1 MPNRLR
7 ELREARGLSLK
18 ELGKAV
24 DRSHQAIA
32 QYETGRQPIPDAILM
47 KAAHVLECSTE
58 DILGSIDPTIQAFA
72 LNETAGGPSKDATL
86 RMLEQERRELV
97 AALEWMVARLTPET
111 ALEQLHKDVWAAKL
125 SAAAKGSILS
135 AVLQTQERR
144 ARDAQRQN

>member
-47 KAAHVLECSTE
+47 KAANVLECSTE
-58 DILGSIDPTIQAFA
+58 DILGSIDPTINAFA
-72 LNETAGGPSKDATL
+72 LNESAGGPSKDATL
-86 RMLEQERRELV
+86 RMLEQERRELI
-97 AALEWMVARLTPET
+97 AALEWMVARLKPET
-111 ALEQLHKDVWAAKL
+111 ELEQLHKDVWTAELSPAAKASVM
-125 SAAAKGSILS
+125 SAL
-135 AVLQTQERR
+135 LHEQERR
-144 ARDAQRQN
+144 KHGTARHN